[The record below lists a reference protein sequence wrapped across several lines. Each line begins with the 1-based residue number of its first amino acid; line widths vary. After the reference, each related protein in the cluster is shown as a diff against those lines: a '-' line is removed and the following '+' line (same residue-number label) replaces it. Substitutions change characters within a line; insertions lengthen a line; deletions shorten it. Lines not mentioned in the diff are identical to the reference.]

1 MNMSN
6 YEIVGL
12 MSGTSLDGLDI
23 THTIFTKSD
32 ENWSFKLSKSATY
45 EYSHDLK
52 ERLSQAKQIPISALL
67 KLDKDFGKEM
77 ANLVLRFISENG
89 IDQKNIDAIASH
101 GQTVYHQPKNGFSYQ
116 IGCGAKLA
124 FHTGIPV
131 INDFRNK
138 DIIAG
143 GQGAPLVPIGE
154 KHLFSKDADAFL
166 NLGGFCNMT
175 YQDKNE
181 WKAFDI
187 SPCNLPLNKLAEQ
200 KGLEYDKNGEL
211 AKKGAVDFFLL
222 DLLNK
227 IPYYGSEGP
236 KSLGTEWLDEEF
248 YPLVK
253 FSKSTEDNICTIV
266 EHIAI
271 QIANALENKNI
282 KKVMVTG
289 GGAFNEFLL
298 NRIRHYTEV
307 GLVLPSK
314 EIINFK
320 EAIVFGFLGALYLA
334 KEPNTIP
341 SATGASKEVVAGVFH
356 LP

>member
-1 MNMSN
+1 MSS

-23 THTIFTKSD
+23 AHTVFTKTN
-32 ENWSFKLSKSATY
+32 EKWSFHLLKAETYKYSK
-45 EYSHDLK
+45 DLT
-52 ERLSQAKQIPISALL
+52 ERLQHAKQIPVSELL

-77 ANLVLRFISENG
+77 AHLVLKFISANN
-89 IDQKNIDAIASH
+89 IDKKSIDAIASH

-116 IGCGAKLA
+116 IGCGATLS
-124 FHTGIPV
+124 FQTGIPV

-154 KHLFSKDADAFL
+154 KHLFYEEADAFL
-166 NLGGFCNMT
+166 NLGGFCNLT
-175 YQDKNE
+175 YCENKN

-211 AKKGAVDFFLL
+211 AKKGNVDFFLL
-222 DLLNK
+222 DLLNN
-227 IPYYGSEGP
+227 ISFYNLMSP

-248 YPLVK
+248 YPLLK
-253 FSKSTEDNICTIV
+253 FSKNTEDNLCTIV

-271 QIANALENKNI
+271 QIAKSLENKSAQR
-282 KKVMVTG
+282 VLVTG
-289 GGAFNEFLL
+289 GGAFNAFLMD
-298 NRIRHYTEV
+298 RIGHYSKSK
-307 GLVLPSK
+307 LVFPKL
-314 EIINFK
+314 EIIHFK
-320 EAIVFGFLGALYLA
+320 EAIIFGFLGALYIA
-334 KEPNTIP
+334 KETNNVP
-341 SATGASKEVVAGVFH
+341 SATGANKNVIAGVLH